1 VVLKKT
7 VLFDGR
13 REHFLLRFLLGL
25 LGQKNGLDVREHT
38 SLRDGDTGQKF
49 VQLFVVA
56 DGQLKVTRDDPAL
69 LVVTSSVSSQL
80 EDLSG
85 QVLQDGRQVDGRSRA
100 NSFSVVSFPQETVD
114 TSNWELESSPERSCL
129 GLCLCFSSFAASRH
143 LVSRFVV
150 YANSI
155 TLNSVMKIRFPKIA
169 FLYERAWLNLCTFK
183 PIRTLRETMPKSY

>member
-1 VVLKKT
+1 MTDFTEKLIFLFNGRITSEFRLFYKIVVLKKT
-7 VLFDGR
+7 VLFEGHC
-13 REHFLLRFLLGL
+13 EHFLIRFLLGL

-38 SLRDGDTGQKF
+38 TLRDGDTGQKF

-85 QVLQDGRQVDGRSRA
+85 QVLQDGRQVDGRSGA
-100 NSFSVVSFPQETVD
+100 NSLSVVSFPQETVD

-129 GLCLCFSSFAASRH
+129 GLRLCFSSFTTSRH
-143 LVSRFVV
+143 LVSRLVV
-150 YANSI
+150 YANGI
-155 TLNSVMKIRFPKIA
+155 TKNSAMKNRFPKI
-169 FLYERAWLNLCTFK
+169 
-183 PIRTLRETMPKSY
+183 